1 MQTRGP
7 TILWHIEVSHFSEKA
22 RWALE
27 HKSVPHERRTPLPSL
42 HIPLAAWLT
51 RGRAVTLPILELEGV
66 RTADSS
72 AIIAALE
79 RRFPDPPLYPADEAR
94 RRRALELADWF
105 DRELG
110 PHSRRLVF
118 HELNRD
124 PERLAQI
131 AARAAP
137 GLVARLGRA
146 TVPYSRAFTA
156 LRYGAGSRRA
166 AEHARAKIL
175 AAFARLEAELGDAQ
189 YLVGGRFTVADLT
202 AASLFYPLVLPPQ
215 APAVVD
221 AMPEPFERF
230 RATLE
235 GRRGYAWVREM
246 FGRHRCAPAPAA
258 PGAHRRGALGAS
270 ARA

>member
-1 MQTRGP
+1 MEPRGP

-51 RGRAVTLPILELEGV
+51 RGRAVTLPILELDGARIV
-66 RTADSS
+66 DSS

-79 RRFPDPPLYPADEAR
+79 RRFPDPPLYPAGDAQR
-94 RRRALELADWF
+94 GRALELAGWF

-110 PHSRRLVF
+110 PYIRRLVF
-118 HELNRD
+118 YELGRD
-124 PERLAQI
+124 PERRAQI
-131 AARAAP
+131 VARAAP
-137 GLVARLGRA
+137 SLAARLGRA
-146 TVPYSRAFTA
+146 AVPYSRAFTA

-166 AEHARAKIL
+166 AERARAKVL
-175 AAFARLEAELGDAQ
+175 AAIARLEAELGDER
-189 YLVGGRFTVADLT
+189 YLAGGRFSVADLA
-202 AASLFYPLVLPPQ
+202 AASLFYPLVRPPE

-235 GRRGYAWVREM
+235 GRRGYEWVREM
-246 FGRHRCAPAPAA
+246 FRRHRRAPAPAA
-258 PGAHRRGALGAS
+258 AGAHERGPADAIS
-270 ARA
+270 RA